1 MKRRTLLSVGLAGVL
16 AAAFPSVSLAASKA
30 EQRAEVRQN
39 AQSIL
44 KQLYKTN
51 PSARGLIENAAG
63 YATFSNFGMKILLL
77 GGGTGQGLAVDR
89 ESGKETFMKMMEVQG
104 GLGFGV
110 KKFRLVFVFETKEA
124 LRRFIDS
131 GWESSAQATLAATD
145 GRHGAAYQGAVP
157 ISPGVWLFQLTD
169 KGLAAEA
176 TIKGTRYY
184 KDDSLN

>member
-1 MKRRTLLSVGLAGVL
+1 M
-16 AAAFPSVSLAASKA
+16 
-30 EQRAEVRQN
+30 
-39 AQSIL
+39 
-44 KQLYKTN
+44 
-51 PSARGLIENAAG
+51 
-63 YATFSNFGMKILLL
+63 
-77 GGGTGQGLAVDR
+77 
-89 ESGKETFMKMMEVQG
+89 
-104 GLGFGV
+104 GFGV